1 MAAPTPPAARR
12 RWPWIAAAA
21 LLLPLAALVA
31 WSASEPALAA
41 AARALE
47 RAAGGRLALQGVAGS
62 LYGPLRLERLEYR
75 DGGLAVRAEAVEL
88 DWTSLA
94 LLAATLRVQRL
105 SAASLSVT
113 TAGGDAAGAPP
124 ASLRVPIRVELRE
137 LRIERLTV
145 ATGSESLA
153 FAPVAAS
160 VKLGVTQHTVALRDL
175 GTPWARVTG
184 DAAVG
189 AWAPFRVHG
198 RLTLR
203 ELPAAA
209 LERADLT
216 LNGPLRRVEIDIA
229 PRAAWLSGQARA
241 VVEPFAA
248 APLAGVVL
256 ALTDVNLAGLD
267 PSLPATRA
275 TLNARLDAGDGATLT
290 GPVSLA
296 NALAG
301 PLDAGRVPVSTAAA
315 TARFDGE
322 RLRLDDLDVV
332 LGEAGRATGRAEVG
346 ADGYAAELAT
356 AGLRLDRLHSAL
368 RPLTPAG
375 TVRVRGID
383 GGQRVEARLREG
395 EFALELAARLL
406 EPAFEVDAARLDLPG
421 GSASFTGRLMRSG
434 EQAFRVTGRLANFDP
449 ARFADLPPARLNAT
463 LEASG
468 ALEPA
473 LRADIA
479 WRIADSRY
487 AGAPLSG
494 DGRVAIAGDR
504 ATVPA
509 AQLQLGANRL
519 RAEGR
524 YGGAGDRLDVTLDA
538 ADVAQ
543 LALGAKGTLRASG
556 WLGGTPADPAFVLD
570 AEGERLAWRDHA
582 LAQRLTLKAQAPDGL
597 RGRIE
602 AALEATGVGAGG
614 RTLARAEARLAGSR
628 GQHVLQARV
637 DDPALAASVEARGA
651 LAEPLAW
658 NGAVESLEATR
669 PIEARLA
676 APLAINWR
684 PGRLESGGG
693 ALALAGGAVRFEPV
707 TAGAG
712 ALVSRGRIE
721 SIALARLLGKPR
733 AGAPWRTDLVVSGDW
748 DVNAAESLN
757 GRLRLQRDDGD
768 VTLGGG
774 APLAL
779 GVSELTLAAVARDN
793 AVEAT
798 LRGKG
803 EKLGELAAELRTR
816 VERSG
821 ATWVAPPDAPLA
833 LDARFTLPNLSWL
846 GPLLAPDLRTA
857 GTAAGRV
864 TASGTLGEP
873 RLAGEVDGERLRVA
887 YGGSG
892 VRLSEGVLRIEL
904 DQDTVYFR
912 RIAFRG
918 GDGILNA
925 SGEATLAGGKPQL
938 NLDFTAEQLAAVRRD
953 DQTLVVSGRGN
964 ARSRDGV
971 LALTGEFTADRGLIE
986 LRPEGA
992 PGLSSDVLIVSGEGD
1007 GGSAPA
1013 RVRLDVTL
1021 NLGNE
1026 FFVRGQGLDA
1036 RLTGGIRVTMEE
1048 DDPRPRGRGV
1058 VRVAE
1063 GRYTAYGVRLAI
1075 ERGALLFD
1083 GALDNPR
1090 LDILAVR
1097 RNQQVEAGVAITGTA
1112 LSPRTALY
1120 SNPPVPDSQKLQW
1133 LVLGSGP
1140 SGIADV
1146 EFGLAG
1152 SGARYDETVSLGTQL
1167 ASAVYVSVGRSLR
1180 SAGTFVQA
1188 TLELTDRIAVQ
1199 GRTGAENAV
1208 TLFYVWSF
1216 D

>member
-1 MAAPTPPAARR
+1 
-12 RWPWIAAAA
+12 
-21 LLLPLAALVA
+21 
-31 WSASEPALAA
+31 
-41 AARALE
+41 
-47 RAAGGRLALQGVAGS
+47 
-62 LYGPLRLERLEYR
+62 
-75 DGGLAVRAEAVEL
+75 
-88 DWTSLA
+88 
-94 LLAATLRVQRL
+94 
-105 SAASLSVT
+105 
-113 TAGGDAAGAPP
+113 
-124 ASLRVPIRVELRE
+124 VPIRVELRE
-137 LRIERLTV
+137 LRVDTLTV
-145 ATGSESLA
+145 HAGGEPLA

-160 VKLGVTQHTVALRDL
+160 AKLGVTQHTVALREL

-198 RLTLR
+198 RLRLR
-203 ELPAAA
+203 ELPTAA
-209 LERADLT
+209 LESADLT
-216 LNGPLRRVEIDIA
+216 LNGPLQRIEIDIA
-229 PRAAWLSGQARA
+229 PRAPWLAGRAAA
-241 VVEPFAA
+241 VVEPFAP
-248 APLAGVVL
+248 APLSGLTL
-256 ALTDVNLAGLD
+256 ALTDVNLAALD

-275 TLNARLDAGDGATLT
+275 TLDARLAAGEGAILA

-301 PLDAGRVPVSTAAA
+301 TLDAGRVPVSAATA

-332 LGEAGRATGRAEVG
+332 LGEAGRATGQAEAG
-346 ADGYAAELAT
+346 PDGYTAELAT
-356 AGLRLDRLHSAL
+356 AGLRLDRLHSGL
-368 RPLTPAG
+368 RPLAPAG
-375 TVRVRGID
+375 TVSVRGID

-395 EFALELAARLL
+395 EYALELAARLL
-406 EPAFEVDAARLDLPG
+406 EPVIEVDAAQLTLPG
-421 GSASFTGRLMRSG
+421 GSASVTGRLTRSG
-434 EQAFRVTGRLANFDP
+434 EQAFRGTGRLVDFDP
-449 ARFADLPPARLNAT
+449 SRLVNLPPARLNAT
-463 LEASG
+463 FEASG
-468 ALEPA
+468 ALAPA
-473 LRADIA
+473 FRADIA

-487 AGAPLSG
+487 AGAPLAG
-494 DGRVAIAGDR
+494 DGRVTIAGAR

-509 AQLQLGANRL
+509 ARLQLGVNRL

-524 YGGAGDRLDVTLDA
+524 YGGAGDRLNVTLDA
-538 ADVAQ
+538 PDLAQ
-543 LALGAKGTLRASG
+543 LSVGARGALRASG

-570 AEGERLAWRDHA
+570 AEGERLAWRDA
-582 LAQRLTLKAQAPDGL
+582 AAAQRLTLKAQAPDGL
-597 RGRIE
+597 RGRVE
-602 AALEATGVGAGG
+602 AALEATGLSAGG
-614 RTLARAEARLAGSR
+614 RTLARAEGRLAGSR

-658 NGAVESLEATR
+658 SGTVETLEAAR
-669 PIEARLA
+669 PVEARLA
-676 APLAINWR
+676 APLALNWR
-684 PGRLESGGG
+684 PGRLETGGG
-693 ALALAGGAVRFEPV
+693 ALALAGGAIRFEPL

-712 ALVSRGRIE
+712 ALASRGRIE
-721 SIALARLLGKPR
+721 GIALADLLGKPR

-748 DVNAAESLN
+748 DVNAAETLN
-757 GRLRLQRDDGD
+757 GRLRLGRDRGD
-768 VTLGGG
+768 VTLGGPT
-774 APLAL
+774 PLAL
-779 GVSELTLAAVARDN
+779 GVGELTLTAEARDN

-803 EKLGELAAELRTR
+803 DKLGELAAELRTR

-821 ATWVAPPDAPLA
+821 AAWVAPTDAPLA

-857 GTAAGRV
+857 GAAAGRI
-864 TASGTLGEP
+864 TASGTLREP
-873 RLAGEVDGERLRVA
+873 RLAGQVDGERLRLA

-892 VRLSEGVLRIEL
+892 VRLADGVLRMEL
-904 DQDTVYFR
+904 EQDKVYFR

-918 GDGILNA
+918 GDGTLTA
-925 SGEATLAGGKPQL
+925 SGEATFANGKPQL
-938 NLDFTAEQLAAVRRD
+938 DLDFSAEQLAAVRRD

-964 ARSRDGV
+964 ARARDGV

-992 PGLSSDVLIVSGEGD
+992 PALSSDVVIVSGEGQD
-1007 GGSAPA
+1007 ASAPT

-1021 NLGNE
+1021 NLGDE

-1036 RLTGGIRVTMEE
+1036 RLTGGIRVTMAE

-1083 GALDNPR
+1083 GPLDNPR

-1120 SNPPVPDSQKLQW
+1120 SNPPVPDAQKLQW

-1140 SGIADV
+1140 SGVADV

-1152 SGARYDETVSLGTQL
+1152 SGARFDETVSLGTQL

-1180 SAGTFVQA
+1180 TAGTFVQA
-1188 TLELTDRIAVQ
+1188 TLELTDRVAVQ